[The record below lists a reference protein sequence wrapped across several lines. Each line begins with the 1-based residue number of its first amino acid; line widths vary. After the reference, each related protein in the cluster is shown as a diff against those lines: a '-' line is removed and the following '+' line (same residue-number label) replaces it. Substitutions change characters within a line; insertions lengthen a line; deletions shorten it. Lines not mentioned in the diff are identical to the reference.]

1 MRSTSS
7 IKKRLK
13 ALDRAQGWFTPLPV
27 LVEAGDLAER
37 FNGDQ
42 DQARRYHHP
51 AEVHFS
57 WESFINNF
65 I

>member
-1 MRSTSS
+1 MRTTSS
-7 IKKRLK
+7 IRKRLK
-13 ALDRAQGWFTPLPV
+13 SLARVQELSTPLPV

-51 AEVHFS
+51 AEVNFS